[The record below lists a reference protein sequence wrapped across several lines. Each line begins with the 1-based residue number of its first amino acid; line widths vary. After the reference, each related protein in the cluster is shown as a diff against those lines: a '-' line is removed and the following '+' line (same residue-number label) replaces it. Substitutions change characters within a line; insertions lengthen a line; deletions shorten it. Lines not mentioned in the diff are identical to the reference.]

1 MEKYRCFMYTSETFK
16 PRTRRFFTLPDQ
28 DLSSEVDSDRTTT
41 DMLHTVTK
49 REPDPLEFLDE
60 SEDDTGYAHNLLK
73 QNLDAVQSST
83 DECPPR
89 KVRRTEPLVDYG
101 EAAECTN
108 AAAGEMDVV
117 DHLMLAYAKTIK
129 RFSLRRQAETKMQ
142 IAQLILRQELEE
154 IEERQHSGD
163 TARCTQL

>member
-1 MEKYRCFMYTSETFK
+1 MEKFKPFIYTSDTFK
-16 PRTRRFFTLPDQ
+16 PRNTRFFTFPDQ
-28 DLSSEVDSDRTTT
+28 DLSSELDGDRTTT
-41 DMLHTVTK
+41 DLLHAVVTK

-60 SEDDTGYAHNLLK
+60 SEDDPEYPQNLLK
-73 QNLDAVQSST
+73 QSLDAVQSST

-89 KVRRTEPLVDYG
+89 KVRRTESQVDFG
-101 EAAECTN
+101 EAAESSSV
-108 AAAGEMDVV
+108 GEMDVV

-154 IEERQHSGD
+154 IEERQQSGNI
-163 TARCTQL
+163 ARCTQL